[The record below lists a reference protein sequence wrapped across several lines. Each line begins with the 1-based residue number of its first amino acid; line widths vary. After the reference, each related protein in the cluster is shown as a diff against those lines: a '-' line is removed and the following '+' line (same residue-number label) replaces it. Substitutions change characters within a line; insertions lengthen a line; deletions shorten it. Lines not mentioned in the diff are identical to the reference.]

1 MTDAKNAKTDNQK
14 LKETVD
20 KLTADLEAVQKK
32 FKTQTIPKMRTKVS
46 SSGTTA
52 KATNFMELN
61 KENYD
66 DNEQDFSKKTSYKEV
81 IALEAQVIYSEI
93 INLLIKKLLT
103 ARGENKKLVEEVR
116 QLQELNVNFQHEM
129 DSLVRSEEILQV
141 IYFV

>member
-32 FKTQTIPKMRTKVS
+32 FKTQTIPKMRTRVS

-52 KATNFMELN
+52 KATNFMEIN

-66 DNEQDFSKKTSYKEV
+66 DNDLDFSKKTSYKEV
-81 IALEAQVIYSEI
+81 IALEAQVIYCKI
-93 INLLIKKLLT
+93 LNLLILK
-103 ARGENKKLVEEVR
+103 
-116 QLQELNVNFQHEM
+116 
-129 DSLVRSEEILQV
+129 S
-141 IYFV
+141 Y